1 MNWGVDLM
9 GVALVAIGAAL
20 GLKKRKRKFDR
31 TNEFGVERFR
41 SYGGKLRSRLKDGF
55 LGFTSIS
62 LFAAGVLV
70 LAFEHQDSWGWI
82 VVLPVCAFMLF
93 VLLGA

>member
-41 SYGGKLRSRLKDGF
+41 SYGGKLRSRFKDGVF
-55 LGFTSIS
+55 GFTSIS
-62 LFAAGVLV
+62 LFAAGVLL

-82 VVLPVCAFMLF
+82 VVLPVCVFMLF
-93 VLLGA
+93 ALLGT

>member
-41 SYGGKLRSRLKDGF
+41 SYGGKLRSRFKDGF
-55 LGFTSIS
+55 FGFASIS
-62 LFAAGVLV
+62 LFAAGVLL

-82 VVLPVCAFMLF
+82 VVLPVCVFMLF
-93 VLLGA
+93 VLIGT

>member
-41 SYGGKLRSRLKDGF
+41 SYGGKLRSRFKDGF
-55 LGFTSIS
+55 LGFASIS
-62 LFAAGVLV
+62 LFAAGVLL

-82 VVLPVCAFMLF
+82 VVLPVCVFMLF
-93 VLLGA
+93 ALLGT

>member
-41 SYGGKLRSRLKDGF
+41 SYGGKSRSRFKDGV
-55 LGFTSIS
+55 LGFASIS
-62 LFAAGVLV
+62 LFAAGVLL

-82 VVLPVCAFMLF
+82 VVLPVCVFMLF
-93 VLLGA
+93 VLIGT